1 MLKQTKVLVTGG
13 TGFIGS
19 NLVDF
24 LISNNH
30 EVIVIDKNKNDRENP
45 KATYYYLDITNSIS
59 NAKDIFYGVDCVFH
73 LAAEIY
79 VQKSLEFPDLFFD
92 VNERG
97 TESIIRYAKDFG
109 VKNFVFSSTSAI
121 YGNADYGRGS
131 LESDPA
137 DCLNAYSLSKYNA
150 ESICKIYSEEFNMN
164 VSVLRYFNVYGHRQ
178 HESGQYAP
186 VIGKFL
192 KQKLN
197 NESLTVVGDGLQERD
212 FINVEDVVSANYEA
226 YKNNKGFEIYNI
238 GFGDSISIVDLACM
252 ISSDISFIDPR
263 QGECLKT
270 LANIEKAKSAL
281 NWKPLI
287 GIGEYLNERV

>member
-1 MLKQTKVLVTGG
+1 MKLVVTGG
-13 TGFIGS
+13 SGFIGS
-19 NLVDF
+19 NLVDY
-24 LISNNH
+24 LIEKGHQVVVVDSNINANINKEAIYHELDISNP
-30 EVIVIDKNKNDRENP
+30 IINP
-45 KATYYYLDITNSIS
+45 
-59 NAKDIFYGVDCVFH
+59 KDIFGDADCVFH

-92 VNERG
+92 INERG

-121 YGNADYGRGS
+121 YGNTDYGRGS

-197 NESLTVVGDGLQERD
+197 NETLTVVGNGLQERD
-212 FINVEDVVSANYEA
+212 FINVSDVVSANYAA

-238 GFGDSISIVDLACM
+238 GYGDSISIADLASR
-252 ISSDISFIDPR
+252 ISSNISFIEPR
-263 QGECLKT
+263 DGECLKT

-281 NWKPLI
+281 NWKPLT
-287 GIGEYLNERV
+287 GIEEYLDERI